1 MNARYDPQDGTLA
14 TSHLGNTLTKIISFI
29 SFVDFTSFAVPLDF
43 FSQFLQPLTF
53 CYQYLQ

>member
-53 CYQYLQ
+53 CF